1 MILIIITRQVWTL
14 LAVPWIQVEC
24 KILLNPQKLRIIS
37 LKIWKIFI
45 LIIILVTI
53 GTQIVFMK
61 RHLIK
66 STLRLILIK
75 WIPVSSIFWLKI
87 NFIMIYK
94 NLLIPLNNKESYNK
108 NTKYSNS
115 KMRKLKNKKN
125 NWKIWIKERYKKE
138 KMQVLIR
145 L

>member
-1 MILIIITRQVWTL
+1 
-14 LAVPWIQVEC
+14 
-24 KILLNPQKLRIIS
+24 
-37 LKIWKIFI
+37 
-45 LIIILVTI
+45 
-53 GTQIVFMK
+53 MK
-61 RHLIK
+61 RPLIK

-75 WIPVSSIFWLKI
+75 WIPVSSILWLKI

-94 NLLIPLNNKESYNK
+94 NLHIRLNNKKSYNK

-115 KMRKLKNKKN
+115 KMRILKNKKN

>member
-1 MILIIITRQVWTL
+1 
-14 LAVPWIQVEC
+14 
-24 KILLNPQKLRIIS
+24 
-37 LKIWKIFI
+37 
-45 LIIILVTI
+45 
-53 GTQIVFMK
+53 
-61 RHLIK
+61 
-66 STLRLILIK
+66 
-75 WIPVSSIFWLKI
+75 
-87 NFIMIYK
+87 MIYK
-94 NLLIPLNNKESYNK
+94 NLHIPLNNKESYNK